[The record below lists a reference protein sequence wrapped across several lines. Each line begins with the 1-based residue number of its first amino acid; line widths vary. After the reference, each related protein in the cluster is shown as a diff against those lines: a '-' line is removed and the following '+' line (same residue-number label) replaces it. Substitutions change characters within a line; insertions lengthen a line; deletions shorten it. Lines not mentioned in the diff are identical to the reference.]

1 MARKNMSL
9 RLSFPAGGFTL
20 IELMVTLAVGVI
32 LTMLVVPAVQGLFER
47 QRLSAAVE
55 AVQAQVVLA
64 KSESAKRSQDV
75 TLAAV
80 GGPPWRTSLVYF
92 DQVTGSTV
100 SRVVDGGDHPGVTM
114 QNPAQGSQGT
124 LSFEPVR
131 GTLIADPT
139 NLTNLTLSSSSNQ
152 FQVRIDLDPV
162 GRMRICSPNY
172 GRYPACN

>member
-1 MARKNMSL
+1 MATRNISL
-9 RLSFPAGGFTL
+9 RFSFPTGGGFTL

-32 LTMLVVPAVQGLFER
+32 LTMLVVPAFQGLLER

-75 TLAAV
+75 TLTAV
-80 GGPPWRTSLVYF
+80 GGPPWRTTLTYV
-92 DQVTGSTV
+92 DQVTASTV
-100 SRVVDGGDHPGVTM
+100 SRVVDGADHVGVTM

-124 LSFEPVR
+124 FTFEPVR
-131 GTLIADPT
+131 GTLVAAPA
-139 NLTNLTLSSSSNQ
+139 NLINLTLSSANH
-152 FQVRIDLDPV
+152 QVRIDLDVV
-162 GRMRICSPNY
+162 GRMRICSPNF